1 MPASRSSLY
10 PKQVNTRFVDKAMR
24 ALKEVQAMSPPADFL
39 VFGGDLA
46 QRGDPVELDLGAD
59 ILKEVT
65 IKKVFIPGEH
75 DWYLDMGRKWQALF
89 GASPWM
95 FDHKGVRFIGLDT
108 VSRAP
113 DYWTIRRMSSKERMA
128 HMATLDSS
136 VTGAWAAVGREQL
149 EWLNRTLS
157 SWGKDQPI
165 VIFSH
170 NPLYEYYPP
179 WNFWVRDWREVHEVL
194 KPYSNVT
201 NIHGHTHQVLY
212 NEIGKVRSIGMLAT
226 SWPWPY
232 APQGVP
238 RLTKPMVRADP
249 GDPYDGVGWGRLTA
263 ANSKVENEYVMWRK
277 DVFADEPHDAGTG
290 DNGNQVL
297 SPRFADRE

>member
-1 MPASRSSLY
+1 
-10 PKQVNTRFVDKAMR
+10 MR

-157 SWGKDQPI
+157 SALELLGA
-165 VIFSH
+165 
-170 NPLYEYYPP
+170 
-179 WNFWVRDWREVHEVL
+179 R
-194 KPYSNVT
+194 
-201 NIHGHTHQVLY
+201 
-212 NEIGKVRSIGMLAT
+212 LA
-226 SWPWPY
+226 
-232 APQGVP
+232 
-238 RLTKPMVRADP
+238 
-249 GDPYDGVGWGRLTA
+249 
-263 ANSKVENEYVMWRK
+263 
-277 DVFADEPHDAGTG
+277 
-290 DNGNQVL
+290 
-297 SPRFADRE
+297 